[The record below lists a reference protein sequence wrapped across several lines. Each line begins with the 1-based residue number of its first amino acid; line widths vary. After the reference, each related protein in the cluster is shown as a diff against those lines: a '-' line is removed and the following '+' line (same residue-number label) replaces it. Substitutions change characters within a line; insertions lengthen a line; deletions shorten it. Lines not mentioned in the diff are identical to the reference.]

1 MVISSFLHKIKNIA
15 HYLIGDKMKRAIF
28 LFLGIIIT
36 YILIGNIITTKNLI
50 PDDAI
55 RIRVIANSNSE
66 YDQKI
71 KNKVK
76 DTIEYDMYNILKN
89 TTDLEEAR
97 NLISSNLDNVEKNI
111 DKTLQEE
118 EYKLPFKINFGL
130 NYFPKKEFKGIT
142 YDEGY
147 YESVVVTLGEGLGDN
162 WWCVLFPPLCML
174 EAEETNT
181 TDVEYTTLVKTIV
194 DKYF

>member
-1 MVISSFLHKIKNIA
+1 
-15 HYLIGDKMKRAIF
+15 MKKTIF
-28 LFLGIIIT
+28 LFIILIII
-36 YILIGNIITTKNLI
+36 YILIGNVMATNNII

-66 YDQKI
+66 YDQQV

-76 DTIEYDMYNILKN
+76 NTLQYDMYHLLKN
-89 TTDLEEAR
+89 TTDLEKAR
-97 NLISSNLDNVEKNI
+97 QIIKSNLENVEENI

-118 EYKLPFKINFGL
+118 EYKLPFDINFGL
-130 NYFPKKEFKGIT
+130 NYFPEKKFKGIT

-174 EAEETNT
+174 EAEETET
-181 TDVEYTTLVKTIV
+181 SDVEYTTLVKTII

>member
-1 MVISSFLHKIKNIA
+1 
-15 HYLIGDKMKRAIF
+15 MKRAIF

-36 YILIGNIITTKNLI
+36 YILIGNVMATNDLI
-50 PDDAI
+50 PNDAI

-66 YDQKI
+66 HDQQI
-71 KNKVK
+71 KDKVK
-76 DTIEYDMYNILKN
+76 DTLEYDMYNILKN

-97 NLISSNLDNVEKNI
+97 SLIMINLDNVEKNI

-118 EYKLPFKINFGL
+118 EYKLPFKVNFGL
-130 NYFPKKEFKGIT
+130 NYFPEKKFKGIT

-174 EAEETNT
+174 EAEEKNT
-181 TDVEYTTLVKTIV
+181 TDVEYTTLVKTII

>member
-1 MVISSFLHKIKNIA
+1 
-15 HYLIGDKMKRAIF
+15 MKRAIF
-28 LFLGIIIT
+28 LFLGIIVI
-36 YILIGNIITTKNLI
+36 YILIGNVVASNDII

-55 RIRVIANSNSE
+55 RIRVIANSNSD
-66 YDQKI
+66 YDQEI
-71 KNKVK
+71 KLKVK
-76 DTIEYDMYNILKN
+76 ERLEYDMYNILKN

-97 NLISSNLDNVEKNI
+97 NLINDNLDKVESNI
-111 DKTLQEE
+111 DKTLHKEN
-118 EYKLPFKINFGL
+118 YKLPFSINFGL
-130 NYFPKKEFKGIT
+130 NYFPEKEFKGIT

-181 TDVEYTTLVKTIV
+181 TDVEYTTLVKTIIN
-194 DKYF
+194 KYF

>member
-1 MVISSFLHKIKNIA
+1 
-15 HYLIGDKMKRAIF
+15 MKKAIF
-28 LFLGIIIT
+28 LFLGVLII
-36 YILIGNIITTKNLI
+36 YVLIGNVVSANNII

-66 YDQKI
+66 YDQEVKM
-71 KNKVK
+71 KVK
-76 DTIEYDMYNILKN
+76 DTLELDMYNILKG
-89 TTDLEEAR
+89 TTDLDVAR
-97 NLISSNLDNVEKNI
+97 KLINDNLDFVRNDI

-118 EYKLPFKINFGL
+118 KYKLPFTVNFGL
-130 NYFPKKEFKGIT
+130 NYFPEKNFKGIT
-142 YDEGY
+142 YKEGY

-174 EAEETNT
+174 EAEENET
-181 TDVEYTTLVKTIV
+181 TDVEYTTLVKTII

>member
-1 MVISSFLHKIKNIA
+1 MKKI
-15 HYLIGDKMKRAIF
+15 IF
-28 LFLGIIIT
+28 LFLGIILT
-36 YILIGNIITTKNLI
+36 YIIIGNVVSANDII

-55 RIRVIANSNSE
+55 RIRVIANSNSD

-71 KNKVK
+71 KLKVK
-76 DTIEYDMYNILKN
+76 DTLEYDMYNLLKK
-89 TTDLEEAR
+89 TTDLDEAR
-97 NLISSNLDNVEKNI
+97 KLISNNLDKVQKNI
-111 DKTLQEE
+111 DKTLHEE
-118 EYKLPFKINFGL
+118 NYKLPFSVNFGL

-181 TDVEYTTLVKTIV
+181 TDVEYTTLVKTII

>member
-1 MVISSFLHKIKNIA
+1 MIISFLYKIKNIA
-15 HYLIGDKMKRAIF
+15 HYLIGDKMKKTIF
-28 LFLGIIIT
+28 LFVGIIIT
-36 YILIGNIITTKNLI
+36 YILIGNVMATNDII
-50 PDDAI
+50 PDEAI

-66 YDQKI
+66 YDQEI
-71 KNKVK
+71 KSKVK
-76 DTIEYDMYNILKN
+76 GTLEYDMYNILKN

-97 NLISSNLDNVEKNI
+97 LLIKENLDKVESNI

-118 EYKLPFKINFGL
+118 NYKLPFSVNFGL
-130 NYFPKKEFKGIT
+130 NYFPEKEFKGII

-181 TDVEYTTLVKTIV
+181 TDVEYTTMVKTII

>member
-1 MVISSFLHKIKNIA
+1 
-15 HYLIGDKMKRAIF
+15 MKKAIF
-28 LFLGIIIT
+28 LFVGIVIT
-36 YILIGNIITTKNLI
+36 YMVIGNVVSANDII

-66 YDQKI
+66 YDQEVKM
-71 KNKVK
+71 KVK
-76 DTIEYDMYNILKN
+76 ETLEYDMYNILKD

-97 NLISSNLDNVEKNI
+97 LLIKNNLSSVEENI
-111 DKTLQEE
+111 DKTLQQENYE
-118 EYKLPFKINFGL
+118 LPFTINFGL
-130 NYFPKKEFKGIT
+130 NYFPEKEFKGII
-142 YDEGY
+142 YEEGY

-174 EAEETNT
+174 EAEETET
-181 TDVEYTTLVKTIV
+181 TDVEYTTLVKTII